1 MFSSHL
7 ASPRRLLTVPQKS
20 KEKNTGLEEQHRRNE
35 ISMRRKQQQQ
45 VASPTATSDDGAPK
59 SPASTGAM
67 DDLLQ
72 KLRAAKPEARDQRDR
87 RRRARLKDRHQVRVA
102 SGQQI
107 PEIGVNV
114 DDDAADPNGNP
125 GEPSADKTN
134 LLSPTSETNESE
146 ASIATSLVSPT
157 APGVDVADRAA
168 AMLEGLQR
176 PDSLNKDGS
185 LSVRRRR
192 ESADTERERRRRR
205 RQQATSKASDDGGLM
220 SPSIPEEREGVEG
233 SEAGS
238 VAGGSV
244 AGDRPGTR
252 DGRGGDDGGDDR
264 PITRGSDDLPPT
276 PTTVVVPPSPEQK
289 GRELPTP
296 PPDE

>member
-1 MFSSHL
+1 MEGVYPS
-7 ASPRRLLTVPQKS
+7 RCCNTCILTVPQKS
-20 KEKNTGLEEQHRRNE
+20 KDKNTSLEEQHRRNE
-35 ISMRRKQQQQ
+35 ISMRRKQQQVQ
-45 VASPTATSDDGAPK
+45 SPTALSDEGAPK

-102 SGQQI
+102 SGQEI

-114 DDDAADPNGNP
+114 DDGGVSEA
-125 GEPSADKTN
+125 GEEGGAEKAN
-134 LLSPTSETNESE
+134 LLSPTSETAESE
-146 ASIATSLVSPT
+146 TSIGAGLTSPT
-157 APGVDVADRAA
+157 APGADVADRAA
-168 AMLEGLQR
+168 AMLQGLQG

-192 ESADTERERRRRR
+192 ESADNERERRRRR

-220 SPSIPEEREGVEG
+220 SPSIPEEREMDGA
-233 SEAGS
+233 SD
-238 VAGGSV
+238 AGGSV

-252 DGRGGDDGGDDR
+252 DGREDER
-264 PITRGSDDLPPT
+264 PVTRGSDEMPTT

-289 GRELPTP
+289 GREDLPTP
-296 PPDE
+296 PPEAA

>member
-1 MFSSHL
+1 
-7 ASPRRLLTVPQKS
+7 
-20 KEKNTGLEEQHRRNE
+20 
-35 ISMRRKQQQQ
+35 MRRKQQQ
-45 VASPTATSDDGAPK
+45 AGPLSPSATSDDGAPK

-107 PEIGVNV
+107 PEIGVNM
-114 DDDAADPNGNP
+114 DDEGEAAEE
-125 GEPSADKTN
+125 GEGSTEKSK

-146 ASIATSLVSPT
+146 TSIANLTSPT
-157 APGVDVADRAA
+157 TPGADVADRAA

-176 PDSLNKDGS
+176 PEGLNKDGS

-192 ESADTERERRRRR
+192 ESADNERERRRRR
-205 RQQATSKASDDGGLM
+205 RQQATSKASEDGGLM
-220 SPSIPEEREGVEG
+220 SPSIPEEREFDGASDAG
-233 SEAGS
+233 GS
-238 VAGGSV
+238 VAGGSI

-252 DGRGGDDGGDDR
+252 DGEER
-264 PITRGSDDLPPT
+264 PVTRGSDEMPTT

-289 GRELPTP
+289 SRELPTP
-296 PPDE
+296 PPDEA

>member
-1 MFSSHL
+1 
-7 ASPRRLLTVPQKS
+7 
-20 KEKNTGLEEQHRRNE
+20 
-35 ISMRRKQQQQ
+35 
-45 VASPTATSDDGAPK
+45 
-59 SPASTGAM
+59 M

-107 PEIGVNV
+107 PEIGVNIE
-114 DDDAADPNGNP
+114 DDASNAGENEAEAD
-125 GEPSADKTN
+125 EKKK

-146 ASIATSLVSPT
+146 TSIANLTSPT
-157 APGVDVADRAA
+157 TPGADVADRAA

-192 ESADTERERRRRR
+192 ETADNERERRRRR
-205 RQQATSKASDDGGLM
+205 RQQASSKASDDSGLM
-220 SPSIPEEREGVEG
+220 SPSIPEEGDG
-233 SEAGS
+233 ASD
-238 VAGGSV
+238 AGGSI

-252 DGRGGDDGGDDR
+252 DGLADDER
-264 PITRGSDDLPPT
+264 PVTRGSDEMPTT

-289 GRELPTP
+289 ARDLPTP
-296 PPDE
+296 PPDES